1 MIRCA
6 TLSHRVDR
14 HANARNRRGR
24 QALAPSAADFP
35 TAEIRAH
42 QSAPARTASR
52 HQAAHLRFDGRWGR
66 AGPWCIRGEALARR
80 ASPEAAVGLPQA
92 GGRAPRSVSRPRS
105 GRGAGSPIGF
115 VPHGHVL
122 HPHAHRL
129 ARRAPRRTRYRDQH
143 TRGRARC
150 AADTDPRHAANG
162 DRPQRRRAQAAT
174 SSHPADQD
182 PSSGAHSTCRR
193 PGGRAAAA
201 ASNGASSEAPNP
213 RRRAAAKATP
223 TKRSGASLTA
233 EQLERSLADVTS
245 GLSGGAIAERA
256 GVGYSRVLALLRE
269 LEASGKVRRTGT
281 RRSTLWLPITDED
294 RIAQRAAEL
303 QRLVG
308 ARRDDRSQRRGRAR
322 AS

>member
-52 HQAAHLRFDGRWGR
+52 HEAAHLRLMAMGSCPSLVLSRGSAR
-66 AGPWCIRGEALARR
+66 AASVARGSRR
-80 ASPEAAVGLPQA
+80 AAACRWT
-92 GGRAPRSVSRPRS
+92 RASLVSRPGS
-105 GRGAGSPIGF
+105 GRGVGSPA
-115 VPHGHVL
+115 VSYPHVHVL
-122 HPHAHRL
+122 HPHAPRL

-182 PSSGAHSTCRR
+182 PSSGAHSTRRR
-193 PGGRAAAA
+193 PGGQARRCGVERCELRGSQPSS
-201 ASNGASSEAPNP
+201 ASRRESRP
-213 RRRAAAKATP
+213 RR
-223 TKRSGASLTA
+223 S
-233 EQLERSLADVTS
+233 
-245 GLSGGAIAERA
+245 
-256 GVGYSRVLALLRE
+256 
-269 LEASGKVRRTGT
+269 
-281 RRSTLWLPITDED
+281 
-294 RIAQRAAEL
+294 
-303 QRLVG
+303 
-308 ARRDDRSQRRGRAR
+308 GRAR
-322 AS
+322 R